1 MLLIMWQENE
11 RGASVCFQTP
21 YLVFRAI
28 TTKFE
33 ATPVVCLVSEHCQL
47 FSFFIFLFY
56 FFCQKNNWMSHML
69 CDMRYGKIF
78 VWMLK
83 GLFI

>member
-28 TTKFE
+28 TTKFKLLLSVLSLN
-33 ATPVVCLVSEHCQL
+33 TVNFFHFF
-47 FSFFIFLFY
+47 FSFI